1 MGAEL
6 RRLNRLKFFRL
17 CTSVKGTENWHKDK
31 DKTERHADDL
41 FYRHLFQYTNYSF
54 EQTATDLKVTET
66 SLLRSTQPS
75 IPPGSVNEYQLRLGR
90 QR

>member
-41 FYRHLFQYTNYSF
+41 FIVIFFNI
-54 EQTATDLKVTET
+54 QTTAL
-66 SLLRSTQPS
+66 
-75 IPPGSVNEYQLRLGR
+75 NRLPLI
-90 QR
+90 